1 MIHND
6 TTRSAER
13 RNTLSFSVYLCVCL
27 FLEKKRGS
35 QKKKE
40 KNGSKLKFFL
50 KVVKR
55 SRFASSQSYKEV
67 LLKDSRDKLL

>member
-1 MIHND
+1 MQKRMIHND
-6 TTRSAER
+6 ITRSAER

-40 KNGSKLKFFL
+40 KNGSKLIP
-50 KVVKR
+50 R
-55 SRFASSQSYKEV
+55 EN
-67 LLKDSRDKLL
+67 